1 MSGEGFLHR
10 WSRLKRG
17 GGVADPA
24 PDAASETD
32 HGPDTATPQARQGA
46 QPVPM
51 PVPPPTPPH
60 GLPPEGGEDAGT
72 PVPLPPIESLRPDSD
87 FSPFMQAGVDPVIRN
102 AALARL
108 FADPHFSVM
117 DGLDVYI
124 DDYGK
129 SEPIPP
135 SLMHHLDPTRSLG
148 LFEPVPQVGAE
159 AAPGRGETQ
168 VEFTHDESPGV
179 ARMRDAPAPNELLPT
194 PDAQVLANVNPAE
207 NPEPQG
213 TVADPNSR
221 PTSK

>member
-108 FADPHFSVM
+108 FADPHFNVM

-129 SEPIPP
+129 TEPIPP
-135 SLMHHLDPTRSLG
+135 AILRGLEQARTLG
-148 LFEPVPQVGAE
+148 LFDEPGQSEAAE
-159 AAPGRGETQ
+159 AAGPDEPAEAPGPPARA
-168 VEFTHDESPGV
+168 SP
-179 ARMRDAPAPNELLPT
+179 AASRDACGTASPAGSPPPGPT
-194 PDAQVLANVNPAE
+194 VSPPQARE
-207 NPEPQG
+207 NPE
-213 TVADPNSR
+213 A
-221 PTSK
+221 